1 MAEMMPLA
9 QAAALAEEA
18 VALMM
23 RVLGKD
29 RLQVPELM
37 YLWHSAQ

>member
-9 QAAALAEEA
+9 RAAALAAEA

-23 RVLGKD
+23 KVLGKD
-29 RLQVPELM
+29 RLRVPELM
-37 YLWHSAQ
+37 YL

>member
-9 QAAALAEEA
+9 RAAALVVEA

-23 RVLGKD
+23 KALGKD
-29 RLQVPELM
+29 RLRVPELM
-37 YLWHSAQ
+37 YL